1 MAIGAS
7 LSIPLS
13 SGTAS
18 AVIVFAMDRTAAVCV
33 ERVGFL
39 REQVAS
45 DFWLGVIPDRGLTDL
60 NRFEILQDRVS
71 EALND
76 PRLASE
82 EPTSPLPDLDEIIP
96 PSATELREEFS
107 EMNLEL
113 LKTCK
118 ERYDLLIKE
127 FSNFAALR
135 VNDSKEAFVAKNEF
149 LYRVGDIGSIMK
161 IALVDYSTKLFQ
173 LRSRVSKKQ
182 K

>member
-1 MAIGAS
+1 
-7 LSIPLS
+7 
-13 SGTAS
+13 
-18 AVIVFAMDRTAAVCV
+18 
-33 ERVGFL
+33 
-39 REQVAS
+39 
-45 DFWLGVIPDRGLTDL
+45 
-60 NRFEILQDRVS
+60 
-71 EALND
+71 
-76 PRLASE
+76 
-82 EPTSPLPDLDEIIP
+82 
-96 PSATELREEFS
+96 
-107 EMNLEL
+107 MNLEL